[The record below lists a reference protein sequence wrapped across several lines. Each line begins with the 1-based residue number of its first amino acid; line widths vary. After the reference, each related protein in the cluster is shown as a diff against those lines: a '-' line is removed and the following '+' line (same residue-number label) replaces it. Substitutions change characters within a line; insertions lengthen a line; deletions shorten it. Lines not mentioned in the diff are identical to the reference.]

1 MPEKKLTIR
10 ELAKLAGVSPATVS
24 LAINKKAGVN
34 AATRKRVLEIAEQN
48 DYFLGTS
55 IRGTAGRTS
64 NIAVVLH
71 RFPSKVSEVFQ
82 TELNQSV
89 IDACEKEAYNAVFT
103 SIRNA
108 KGTPSLP
115 GILEARDVD
124 GIISIGDTDDYT
136 FDLLRS
142 TGLPLVMLD
151 SSNYREDLPSV
162 YVNYQQSAYA
172 ATNYLI
178 GLGHRDIAFI
188 GNEQQHQFNMR
199 VFSGFQN
206 AMQEKSLQ
214 LISVN
219 RIQMNVFDE
228 ASCDTSMETL
238 FASGQE
244 YPTALFCAT
253 DLHAIYAL
261 NYLIHRKIK
270 VPREVSI
277 IGVDDLILSK
287 FVYPPLTTIRV
298 NRVEIGRLGV
308 ELLLKKIGGQE
319 INCVVLNSN
328 ELIIRGTTAPPR
340 E

>member
-48 DYFLGTS
+48 DYFPGTS

-206 AMQEKSLQ
+206 AMQESLQ

-261 NYLIHRKIK
+261 NYLIHRKIE

-328 ELIIRGTTAPPR
+328 ELIIRGTTATPR